1 MQWWGISALALS
13 LGMAGTAAAQDR
25 DEASDADITVTATR
39 VAQNTFEVPN
49 AVSVITAEE
58 IEENLVTDIKDLVRF
73 EPGVSVQNSP
83 ARFNTALAAT
93 GRDGNAGFTIR
104 GLGGNRVLFQ
114 VDGVRVPDTF
124 DFGPILFGRGD
135 YIDLDLLQS
144 VEILRGP
151 GSALYGS
158 DGLAGVVSF
167 TTKDPADFLESDEQ
181 FAARV
186 RAAYASADD
195 SLASGLS
202 AAGRWGDW
210 SLLASY
216 THRDGHEQETNG
228 DNDVTGALRT
238 TANLSDIESNS
249 AMARLVFQPSAA
261 HRFRLTGEYGDRQVF
276 TRALTAING
285 TTTLD
290 LYGDDSTDRQRIT
303 FDYTYDGDGGFIDD
317 AFAAIYYQTSSIEQ
331 YTFEDRN
338 PAADRSRLNHF
349 DNDVWGL
356 SAQAT
361 SAFVTGAA
369 THTVVYGG
377 DYSLTHQEGLRDG
390 TTPPFG
396 ETFPTRPF
404 PNTDFTL
411 AGLFIQDEI
420 SFLDGR
426 VVFFPA
432 VRYDSFEIEGERDAL
447 YPASI
452 AIADQSDSRVTPRF
466 GVVAWPTEHV
476 GVFFNYAQGFKAP
489 SPSQVNNAFTN
500 LASGYTSIPNPNLA
514 PETSEA
520 LELGIRTRDTT
531 VFGAS
536 LRAQGNAFMSEYEDF
551 IEQVQFGNF
560 GDPAIFQWVNLGQ
573 VEIWGLEGRADLTWD
588 NGFGLI
594 VSAAFAEG
602 EEIDPVT
609 GAHSPLESIDPLKIV
624 TGLSYN
630 DPDGRFGGQAIVTYV
645 TRKDNSDVVLAST
658 FRPDAFAI
666 LDFTAYW
673 NITDAATLRAGV
685 FNATDE
691 TYWWWSDAR
700 GLSST
705 SAVLA
710 GFSQPGRN
718 FSVSLAYRF

>member
-1 MQWWGISALALS
+1 MWGLWGISALALG
-13 LGMAGTAAAQDR
+13 LGVAGTAAAQDA
-25 DEASDADITVTATR
+25 ELVAAESEITVTATR
-39 VAQNTFEVPN
+39 TAQNTFDVPN

-135 YIDLDLLQS
+135 YVDLDLLQS

-158 DGLAGVVSF
+158 DGVAGVVSF
-167 TTKDPADFLESDEQ
+167 TTKDPSDSLREGEQ
-181 FAARV
+181 FAARARV
-186 RAAYASADD
+186 AYSSADD

-202 AAGRWGDW
+202 AAGSWGDW
-210 SLLASY
+210 SLLATY

-228 DNDVTGALRT
+228 DVGGNGALRT
-238 TANLSDIESNS
+238 EANPSDIESDS
-249 AMARLVFQPSAA
+249 AMARLVFQPSDA
-261 HRFRLTGEYGDRQVF
+261 HRFRLTADYGNRTVF

-290 LYGDDSTDRQRIT
+290 LFGDDATERQRVA
-303 FDYTYDGDGGFIDD
+303 FDYTYEGGGLVDN
-317 AFAAIYYQTSSIEQ
+317 AFAAIYYQRSSIEQ
-331 YTFEDRN
+331 FTFEDRN

-349 DNDVWGL
+349 DNDVWGI
-356 SAQAT
+356 SGQA
-361 SAFVTGAA
+361 SSEFVTGSA
-369 THTVVYGG
+369 THLVTYGG
-377 DYSLTHQEGLRDG
+377 DYSVTHQEGLRDG
-390 TTPPFG
+390 ATPPFG

-426 VVFFPA
+426 VTFFPSL
-432 VRYDSFEIEGERDAL
+432 RYDSFEIKAEREAL
-447 YPASI
+447 YPLSI
-452 AIADQSDSRVTPRF
+452 PIADQSDSRVTPRF
-466 GVVAWPTEHV
+466 GVVAWPTEHL

-489 SPSQVNNAFTN
+489 SPSQVNNAFSN
-500 LASGYTSIPNPNLA
+500 LASGYTSIPNPDLQ
-514 PETSEA
+514 PETSES
-520 LELGIRTRDTT
+520 LELGLRSRDTT
-531 VFGAS
+531 LFGAD
-536 LRAQGNAFMSEYEDF
+536 LRAQGNAFMAQYEDF
-551 IEQVQFGNF
+551 IDQVQFGNF
-560 GDPAIFQWVNLGQ
+560 GDPAIFQWVNLGE

-588 NGFGLI
+588 NGFGLT
-594 VSAAFAEG
+594 VSAAYAEG

-609 GAHSPLESIDPLKIV
+609 GVHSPLETIDPLKLV

-645 TRKDNSDVVLAST
+645 TQKDESDTAQA

-666 LDFTAYW
+666 LDLTAYW
-673 NITDAATLRAGV
+673 NLTDAATLRAGL

-700 GLSST
+700 GVAPGASID
-705 SAVLA
+705 

-718 FSVSLAYRF
+718 FSVSVAYRF